1 MPLAPAPPPLHP
13 PSYRHGAL
21 PDVLP
26 SVLAALGHPLA
37 DRPASLVLPPARRS
51 VVVLLDGLGA
61 QLLGRRAGHAP
72 FLRSLL
78 GDGQVLASG
87 FPATT
92 ATSTASFGTGLAP
105 GEHGLLGY
113 QSKIPETGAV
123 FDHLSWEGGPDPRRW
138 QPEATVFE
146 LAAAQ
151 GLAVARVG
159 LPRFDGS
166 GLTVAALRG
175 GRFLGATTLQ
185 RGVAATVRFLRDH
198 DQALVY
204 VYWGDIDKAGHE
216 SGCDS
221 PAWISA
227 LEHADEQLRRLAEQ
241 LPAHT
246 SLHITADHGMVDV
259 PFDQRIDLAVDR
271 ELDAGIVATA
281 GEPRAPHLYCRPGA
295 AAEVAATWSSRF
307 GQSALVRVREQA
319 IADGWFGP
327 TAERNVARIGDVVV
341 AFGAGLAVEDSRTSK
356 PILLTLLGMHGSMT
370 LEETAVPLLT
380 LSARAA

>member
-1 MPLAPAPPPLHP
+1 MPTVPPPLHP
-13 PSYRHGAL
+13 PSYAHGAL

-26 SVLAALGHPLA
+26 SVVAALGFPLPQ
-37 DRPASLVLPPARRS
+37 RPAALPLPPARRS

-61 QLLGRRAGHAP
+61 HLLARRAGHAP

-78 GDGQVLASG
+78 GDGRALVSG

-113 QSKIPETGAV
+113 QSLIPETGAV
-123 FDHLSWEGGPDPRRW
+123 FDHLSWEGGPDPRGW

-146 LAAAQ
+146 LAASA

-175 GRFLGATTLQ
+175 GQFLGAQSLA
-185 RGVAATVRFLRDH
+185 RGVEATLGFVRRH
-198 DQALVY
+198 DRALVY
-204 VYWGDIDKAGHE
+204 LYWGDIDKAGHE
-216 SGCDS
+216 AGCDS
-221 PAWISA
+221 PQWVAA
-227 LEHADEQLRRLAEQ
+227 LEEADAQLGRLAGQ
-241 LPAHT
+241 LPADT
-246 SLHITADHGMVDV
+246 CLHVTADHGMVDV
-259 PFDQRIDLAVDR
+259 PFDQRVDLAADR

-295 AAEVAATWSSRF
+295 ATDVAATWSARF
-307 GQSALVRVREQA
+307 GDSALVRTREEA
-319 IADGWFGP
+319 IAQGWFGP
-327 TAERNVARIGDVVV
+327 TAERNIARLGDVVV
-341 AFGAGLAVEDSRTSK
+341 ALGAGLAVEDSRTSK

-370 LEETAVPLLT
+370 PDETAVPLLT
-380 LSARAA
+380 LPARVG